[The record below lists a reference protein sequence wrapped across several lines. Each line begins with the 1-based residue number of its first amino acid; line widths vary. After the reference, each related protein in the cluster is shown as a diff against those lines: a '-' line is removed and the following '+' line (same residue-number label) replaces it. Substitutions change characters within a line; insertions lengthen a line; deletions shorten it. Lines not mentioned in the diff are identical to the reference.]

1 MLALAA
7 SVAGLACAAAPE
19 RDDTK
24 DDGIISYA
32 ARDLSRVSPDSL
44 RAAPLWSTAARA
56 DDPAFD
62 LSQLHEAVLLP
73 TGAVVALSRI
83 GSQVVWFSR
92 DEGAARVVGR
102 VGGGPGEFRSPTG
115 LVVHGDSV
123 GVLDPANGRVQW
135 VDAEGFPRTSQRIKG
150 LVGGVTGIA
159 GVFRGGRV
167 VLHAAGRVPGTMPSR
182 RRTDASVWIGSDT
195 VELAQIASIPD
206 VRLVERTV
214 EARGRRD
221 VMVDHV
227 RLAPS
232 AHVVAL
238 EAHLVIASDSA
249 FRLRLLDDHGVEQ
262 LRVELEW
269 PLHPI
274 TTDARRA
281 HADDELQRRMGMQR
295 ETPVDEVALRRSVD
309 EATYATVTSA
319 IRALHLAPDGDFWV
333 VATPAAADVRGEALR
348 FSSEGELR
356 SRLQWQHAG
365 EPIAFGTDRVLFTHR
380 RADGHVELRAHAIV
394 PGT

>member
-1 MLALAA
+1 VSYSARQLSLA
-7 SVAGLACAAAPE
+7 P
-19 RDDTK
+19 
-24 DDGIISYA
+24 
-32 ARDLSRVSPDSL
+32 LSRLHS
-44 RAAPLWSTAARA
+44 APIWSTDARTA
-56 DDPAFD
+56 DPAFD

-73 TGAVVALSRI
+73 TGAVVALSHI
-83 GSQVVWFSR
+83 GSHVVWFSG
-92 DEGAARVVGR
+92 DAGVARVVGR
-102 VGGGPGEFRSPTG
+102 EGGGPGEYRSPTG

-135 VDAEGFPRTSQRIKG
+135 VDADGFPRASQRIKG

-159 GVFRGGRV
+159 GVLRGGRV
-167 VLHAAGRVPGTMPSR
+167 VLHAAGRVPSTMPSR
-182 RRTDASVWIGSDT
+182 RRSDASVWIGSDT
-195 VELAQIASIPD
+195 VELAQIATIPD

-238 EAHLVIASDSA
+238 DAHLVVASDSA
-249 FRLRLLDDHGVEQ
+249 FRLQLLDDRGVEQ
-262 LRVELEW
+262 LRVQVEW
-269 PLHPI
+269 PLRPI

-281 HADDELQRRMGMQR
+281 HADDEFQRRMGMKR
-295 ETPVDEVALRRSVD
+295 ETPVDEVALRRSVE
-309 EATYATVTSA
+309 EATYATVTAA

-333 VATPAAADVRGEALR
+333 VATPAVADVRGEALR
-348 FSSEGELR
+348 FSREGELR
-356 SRLQWQHAG
+356 SRLQWHHGG
-365 EPIAFGTDRVLFTHR
+365 EPIAFGTNRVLFTHR
-380 RADGHVELRAHAIV
+380 RADGHVERRAHAIV